1 MFDKFNHIRDRYKLN
16 LSDIKQYWLHAI
28 LGFVAIFE
36 GLNLLFDNN
45 YFLYPPYLREEMN
58 SDIVGAFA
66 IVTGILII
74 MWCISKNHTGSWNRN
89 ALALACAFFMFE
101 TIAETIQIFAPEH
114 NPHVIIAG
122 GVNLA
127 LFCIALSLE
136 NVDSNK

>member
-1 MFDKFNHIRDRYKLN
+1 MFDKFNHIRDRCKLN
-16 LSDIKQYWLHAI
+16 AKSIKQYWLHAI

-45 YFLYPPYLREEMN
+45 YFLYPPYLRQEMN
-58 SDIVGAFA
+58 SDIVGAYA
-66 IVTGILII
+66 IITGILII
-74 MWCISKNHTGSWNRN
+74 KWCINEKRTGIWNRN
-89 ALALACAFFMFE
+89 SLALACSFFMFE

-122 GVNLA
+122 GVNFA

-136 NVDSNK
+136 RVDSDK